1 MNNGVKFIFTF
12 SLGAA
17 AGAVVSWRYLK
28 QKYEQITREEIA
40 SYKEACS
47 NKQTKTEE
55 EVPEEKAEEE
65 PVVKEEVKKEYRE
78 LLQTLPYGEVKEEVA
93 PAKEDGPYVIAP
105 EDFDEYDDYEI
116 VSLTYYDDG
125 ILANE
130 NDEIVEDVEEL
141 IGADS
146 LNRFGEYE
154 DDSVYVRDERIK
166 TDYEILRDRR
176 NYTDVVKRAYSSETE
191 D

>member
-1 MNNGVKFIFTF
+1 M
-12 SLGAA
+12 
-17 AGAVVSWRYLK
+17 
-28 QKYEQITREEIA
+28 
-40 SYKEACS
+40 
-47 NKQTKTEE
+47 
-55 EVPEEKAEEE
+55 
-65 PVVKEEVKKEYRE
+65 
-78 LLQTLPYGEVKEEVA
+78 
-93 PAKEDGPYVIAP
+93 IAP